1 MVVAVVVVCW
11 WGRGQDGGKESRGEA
26 SMSAWGACGGGEGGR
41 WRAWGWRCGGWGGG
55 GGGEEIQNNNR
66 TRINIVLFLA
76 LVASVTFYT
85 ERVFT
90 QSSRSRPRLKIEG

>member
-1 MVVAVVVVCW
+1 MVVVVCW
-11 WGRGQDGGKESRGEA
+11 WGLVEDGGKEARGEA
-26 SMSAWGACGGGEGGR
+26 WWHAGVGRVDGGGRGAGGVAGR
-41 WRAWGWRCGGWGGG
+41 KGGG
-55 GGGEEIQNNNR
+55 GRGGEKIQINHR
-66 TRINIVLFLA
+66 TRINSVLFLA